1 MTMLCAV
8 IAEDEAPLRRALR
21 AEIAALWPEL
31 RIAAECE
38 DGIAAMEAIAAHR
51 PSIAFLDIRMP
62 GVSGLDVARAAAAA
76 GALVVFTTA
85 YDEYAVSAFEA
96 GAVDYVL
103 KPVQRERLQATIA
116 RLQARL
122 QAHGQNQ
129 AQDRAQDQDQAQV
142 RDIDALEARLRPSGA
157 RAIRWISAA
166 VGDSVCMI
174 GIEHVLFFQAHDK
187 YVRVVTAD
195 GEAIIRMP
203 IKDVLAGLDPDE
215 FWQVHRGTVVRVA
228 AIDRLRKDELGK
240 SSLQLR
246 GRTETLPVSAAF
258 LHRFRGM

>member
-1 MTMLCAV
+1 MNGFSAL

-21 AEIAALWPEL
+21 AELETLWPEL
-31 RIAAECE
+31 RIVAESE

-51 PSIAFLDIRMP
+51 PSVAFLDIRMP
-62 GVSGLDVARAAAAA
+62 GVSGLDVARAASAA

-85 YDEYAVSAFEA
+85 YDEYAVRAFEA

-103 KPVQRERLQATIA
+103 KPVQRERLRSTIERLRSRLTA
-116 RLQARL
+116 REDDDAQARS
-122 QAHGQNQ
+122 NE
-129 AQDRAQDQDQAQV
+129 
-142 RDIDALEARLRPSGA
+142 IDALETRLRPSGA

-166 VGDSVCMI
+166 VGDSVRMI
-174 GIEHVLFFQAHDK
+174 GIEQVLFFQAQDK

-203 IKDVLAGLDPDE
+203 LKEILAGLDPDE

-228 AIDRLRKDELGK
+228 AIDRLHKDELGK
-240 SSLQLR
+240 SSLQLHDLA
-246 GRTETLPVSAAF
+246 ETLPVSAAF